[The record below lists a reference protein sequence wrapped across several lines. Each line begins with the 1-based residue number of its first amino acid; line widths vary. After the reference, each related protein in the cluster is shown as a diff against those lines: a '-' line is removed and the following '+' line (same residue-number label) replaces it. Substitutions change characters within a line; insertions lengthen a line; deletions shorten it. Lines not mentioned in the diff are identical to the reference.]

1 MVKSESLLPKRVVGY
16 IHEMG
21 VRALDHLAETMD
33 RPVSPPLS
41 AEPLAAPSAVRALI
55 DRWIAMTTEE
65 KEEFVEK
72 VAASV
77 IEVVAASAALP
88 FGLKLGKQAAK
99 ATKKVL
105 KRKTKKLRKIAKR
118 TVAGIADQRRR
129 DDKKRKQKNEKSAV
143 RKAEKSETP
152 AKIRTRKRRPSRKG
166 SAASE

>member
-1 MVKSESLLPKRVVGY
+1 MVKSENLLPKRLVGY

-21 VRALDHLAETMD
+21 VRALDHLADTME
-33 RPVSPPLS
+33 RPLS
-41 AEPLAAPSAVRALI
+41 PQASGEQPASPGAVHALI
-55 DRWIAMTTEE
+55 DRWTAMTTEQ

-105 KRKTKKLRKIAKR
+105 KRKTKKFRKIARRTTSSIAAEPKR
-118 TVAGIADQRRR
+118 SARNQR
-129 DDKKRKQKNEKSAV
+129 KENEKSAPAGRPEV
-143 RKAEKSETP
+143 LKDSRRKKPAGTNRKS
-152 AKIRTRKRRPSRKG
+152 RS
-166 SAASE
+166 